1 MCGGEDGVELLETGE
16 LPVGVVG
23 GLEPVLLSKKLWEE
37 NWVILVSDGILDAL
51 PGDEKE
57 LVLREFLEGAQYG
70 QPQQLAED
78 VLGFA
83 SSFGEARDDID
94 GAGGQGVEAGLRER
108 RLQPPGNPCIVGHR
122 RERGWPL
129 QMDLERKVA
138 ETIER
143 EHMIERGGHVVAA
156 ISGGADSACLL
167 RVLGG
172 LSASRNFTLEA
183 LHVHHGLRGQE
194 ADRDEAFVRELCG
207 ELGVPPHR
215 EA

>member
-1 MCGGEDGVELLETGE
+1 
-16 LPVGVVG
+16 
-23 GLEPVLLSKKLWEE
+23 
-37 NWVILVSDGILDAL
+37 
-51 PGDEKE
+51 
-57 LVLREFLEGAQYG
+57 
-70 QPQQLAED
+70 
-78 VLGFA
+78 
-83 SSFGEARDDID
+83 
-94 GAGGQGVEAGLRER
+94 
-108 RLQPPGNPCIVGHR
+108 
-122 RERGWPL
+122 
-129 QMDLERKVA
+129 MDLERKVA

-207 ELGVPPHR
+207 ELGVPLTVRHERVRSTRRTTACPR
-215 EA
+215 RRRGGCSATGSEGDCRSPQRGAGGLAPRRSSPPPTTGTTARRPFSTTCSAAAG

>member
-1 MCGGEDGVELLETGE
+1 MAV
-16 LPVGVVG
+16 
-23 GLEPVLLSKKLWEE
+23 
-37 NWVILVSDGILDAL
+37 
-51 PGDEKE
+51 
-57 LVLREFLEGAQYG
+57 
-70 QPQQLAED
+70 
-78 VLGFA
+78 
-83 SSFGEARDDID
+83 
-94 GAGGQGVEAGLRER
+94 
-108 RLQPPGNPCIVGHR
+108 
-122 RERGWPL
+122 

-167 RVLGG
+167 RVLGR

-207 ELGVPPHR
+207 ELGFPSP
-215 EA
+215 